1 MQPPECSR
9 ERLIRAAIVLFGK
22 RGYHGTG
29 IADILKESG
38 CTRGV
43 LYYHF
48 SSKEELGY
56 AAIEEEMRLLFDR
69 GWISHLK
76 SDQHPIDRLLK
87 AVDALPTVAGPG
99 AVVSS
104 VADISIRLATV
115 HEGFRKR
122 LQEKLD
128 TMVEQVEELV
138 RRGIVDG
145 QIADTVDPR
154 VLTNVF
160 VIMSAGI
167 DMAALFHGRELVWED
182 ARGWLKEYLNSL
194 RK

>member
-1 MQPPECSR
+1 MPSRSPEK
-9 ERLIRAAIVLFGK
+9 RLVRAAIELFGRK
-22 RGYHGTG
+22 GYHGTG

-99 AVVSS
+99 TVVSS
-104 VADISIRLATV
+104 VADISVRLALV
-115 HEGFRKR
+115 HDGFRER

-128 TMVEQVEELV
+128 TMVEQVEEMV
-138 RRGIVDG
+138 RQGIVDG
-145 QIADTVDPR
+145 QIAGTVDPR
-154 VLTNVF
+154 VLTSVF
-160 VIMSAGI
+160 VIMSGGI
-167 DMAALFHGRELVWED
+167 HVATLFHGREVVWES
-182 ARGWLKEYLNSL
+182 ARRWLKEYLSSL